1 MTSIIKVDQIQ
12 NAAGVG
18 GLTIDGSGDV
28 TFSGPNTVTP
38 VDSGWITPTL
48 NSPFT
53 NYDTTLYGPIQYRK
67 IGNIVNIQGATA
79 QSSVAAVFTLPE
91 GFRPPTDIIIAA
103 MCNGYATEGRQVR
116 LDIKK
121 NGEVFILYTP
131 TSSWVSLA
139 CTFFTA

>member
-12 NAAGVG
+12 NTSGTAGMA
-18 GLTIDGSGDV
+18 IDSNGDV

-53 NYDTTLYGPIQYRK
+53 NYDTVQYGPIQYRK
-67 IGNIVNIQGATA
+67 IGNIVNIKGLTA
-79 QSSVAAVFTLPE
+79 QSSVAVVFTLPE

-103 MCNGYATEGRQVR
+103 HCSGNGQAR
-116 LDIKK
+116 LDIMKD
-121 NGEVFILYTP
+121 GDVHILYTP
-131 TSSWVSLA
+131 TSGWVSLA

>member
-12 NAAGVG
+12 NAAGTT

-48 NSPFT
+48 NSP
-53 NYDTTLYGPIQYRK
+53 YVSYGGPYGPIRYRK
-67 IGNIVNIQGATA
+67 IGAIVNIQGIISNAA
-79 QSSVAAVFTLPE
+79 QGVVFTLPS
-91 GFRPPTDIIIAA
+91 GFRPD
-103 MCNGYATEGRQVR
+103 RQLIFYPAVSGWGDAR
-116 LDIKK
+116 LDVRQ
-121 NGEVFILYTP
+121 NGDVYIDATP
-131 TSSWVSLA
+131 TSSWYSLT

>member
-12 NAAGVG
+12 NAAGTT

-38 VDSGWITPTL
+38 VDSGWVTPTL

-53 NYDTTLYGPIQYRK
+53 SLDTTLYGPVQYRK
-67 IGNIVNIQGATA
+67 IGNIVNITGLTA
-79 QSSVAAVFTLPE
+79 QASVAAVFTLPE
-91 GFRPPTDIIIAA
+91 GFRPPTDRVIAA
-103 MCNGYATEGRQVR
+103 HCDGNGQAR

-121 NGEVFILYTP
+121 NGEVYILYTP